1 MYIRLYRRIYTHVNR
16 ITFMSAPSDKEEST
30 MTLETAETKF
40 VEARGKKYAYRR
52 IGKDAGNTPLILLQ
66 HFTGTM
72 DSWDPL
78 VVNGLAKNRTVI
90 VFDNV
95 GVASSSGTT
104 PDNVAQMAIDARDFI
119 SALGLEKVDLLGYS
133 LGGMVAQQLIA
144 NHPGA
149 ARRIV
154 LVGTGPRG
162 GEEHLLKVL
171 DGARSQPGLADPRL
185 DLFFTKSEASRAAG
199 LAFLERARA
208 RTKDRDPDASQG
220 TTNAQAKALISW
232 CATKDSNNSILSAI
246 RQPVL
251 IVNGSDDTML
261 PADNSYF
268 MFQHLRDA
276 QLILY
281 PDAGHGSLFQYPG
294 LFVAHTELFLG
305 QASAAA

>member
-1 MYIRLYRRIYTHVNR
+1 
-16 ITFMSAPSDKEEST
+16 
-30 MTLETAETKF
+30 
-40 VEARGKKYAYRR
+40 
-52 IGKDAGNTPLILLQ
+52 
-66 HFTGTM
+66 M

-144 NHPGA
+144 NHPGV

-171 DGARSQPGLADPRL
+171 DDARSQRDLPDPRL

-208 RTKDRDPDASQG
+208 RTKDRDPDASQE

-232 CATKDSNNSILSAI
+232 CATKDSNNSILGAI

-305 QASAAA
+305 PASAAA

>member
-1 MYIRLYRRIYTHVNR
+1 
-16 ITFMSAPSDKEEST
+16 MSAPSDKEEST

-52 IGKDAGNTPLILLQ
+52 IGKDAGNPPLVL
-66 HFTGTM
+66 TM

-144 NHPGA
+144 NHPDV

-171 DGARSQPGLADPRL
+171 DDARSQRDLPDPRL

-208 RTKDRDPDASQG
+208 RTKDRDPDASQE

-251 IVNGSDDTML
+251 IVNGSNDTML

-305 QASAAA
+305 LASAAA